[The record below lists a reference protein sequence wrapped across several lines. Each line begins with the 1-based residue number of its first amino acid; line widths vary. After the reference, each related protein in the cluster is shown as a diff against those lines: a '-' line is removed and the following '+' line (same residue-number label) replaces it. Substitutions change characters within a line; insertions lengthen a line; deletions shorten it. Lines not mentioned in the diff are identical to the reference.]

1 MLSYHKIKNI
11 YALNMKFCTILS
23 IHNTVFYQT
32 YFMMCLDFHGN
43 SVICP
48 IINALVPRRNGT
60 V

>member
-11 YALNMKFCTILS
+11 YALRMKFCTSLS
-23 IHNTVFYQT
+23 IRNTVFYQT
-32 YFMMCLDFHGN
+32 YFMMYLDFHRN
-43 SVICP
+43 SVIFP